1 MPMMSKSRTTIED
14 RLENP
19 HPGAGLRADLF
30 EASGVTVNETAL
42 ATGLTVDAIEAFLDG
57 ARRVDADLDLRL
69 GRYLGFSEGYF
80 LRLQNAHDLE
90 EARRANAAALS
101 QIRPRAA

>member
-1 MPMMSKSRTTIED
+1 MMSKSQTTIEN

-19 HPGAGLRADLF
+19 HPGADLRADLF
-30 EASGVTVNETAL
+30 EASGVTIAEAAL
-42 ATGLTVDAIEAFLDG
+42 ATGLSVETIEAFLDG
-57 ARRVDADLDLRL
+57 TRRVDADLDLRL
-69 GRYLGFSEGYF
+69 GRYFGFSEGYF

-90 EARRANAAALS
+90 EARRTNADALK